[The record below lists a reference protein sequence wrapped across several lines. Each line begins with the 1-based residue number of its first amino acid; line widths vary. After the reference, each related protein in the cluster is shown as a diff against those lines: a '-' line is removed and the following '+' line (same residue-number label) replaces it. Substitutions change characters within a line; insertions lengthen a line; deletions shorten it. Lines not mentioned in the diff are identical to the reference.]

1 MIKGL
6 IIGFITLFVVML
18 GKEVQPTANIE
29 KDQAIIY
36 AVRNALQYTHLSPQ
50 IINED
55 FSVRLYDEYIKRI
68 DPSRRFLTEAD
79 LSELEGFRNRL
90 HLEFINKE
98 LTFFELS
105 NSTIENAIANVRSFY
120 TELLDEPFKFHSND
134 ILELDPEKRSW
145 AKNDEELRELW
156 RKIFQYEVLIRVNE
170 QIERQRDSIDTEVK
184 TLVQLEKESRESIL
198 KRYSDMF
205 ERMDMINRNDR
216 FEMYINTFSNLFDP
230 HTEYYSPKNKEDFDI
245 RMQGKLEGIGA
256 RLQNDKELTRIVEV
270 IPGGPAWKDKRLQAN
285 DFILRVA
292 QGGSEEFIDLTGMR
306 IDEVVTH
313 IRGKKG
319 TKVRLEV
326 RKPDGAVQLIELV
339 RDEVII
345 DETKAKSVI
354 VSDSMFGM
362 DIGFIRLPSFY
373 SEFKANGQNS
383 SDDIKTEIEKLIAN
397 DVNGIILDLRFN
409 GGGSLPDVITIAGYF
424 IEGGPIVQVKQTNER
439 PFPYRDRST
448 KALYDGPL
456 VILVNEMSASASE
469 ILAAAMQDYNRAIIM
484 GSSATFGK
492 GTVQRFFDLDDMISG
507 SGNIKPLGNVKVTTQ
522 KFYRINGE
530 STQLNGMIP
539 DIIMPDRYMFM
550 DIGERQYDNALTW
563 DKLEALTY
571 NQNVWN
577 INSKEAIINNSNQRI
592 QADST
597 MSRVME
603 NARRLKEY
611 SEKTLVSL
619 DLDTIARDSE
629 ERENLNDYFNEYL
642 NIEIPS
648 IMVRNIDSD
657 LEYITMD
664 SSRIARN
671 DEWLKNIRKDYQ
683 LKEAVYVIKDLI
695 ELK

>member
-18 GKEVQPTANIE
+18 GKEVQPARNIE

-50 IINED
+50 VVDEN
-55 FSVRLYDEYIKRI
+55 FSVRLFDEYIDRL
-68 DPSRRFLTEAD
+68 DPSRRFLTAQD
-79 LSELEGFRNRL
+79 LSEMEGFRNRL

-98 LTFFELS
+98 ITFFELS
-105 NSTIENAIANVRSFY
+105 NNTIENAILKVKSFY
-120 TELLDEPFKFHSND
+120 ADLLDHPFNLYTD
-134 ILELDPEKRSW
+134 ETLELDPKKRSW
-145 AKNDEELRELW
+145 AKNDEEQREVW
-156 RKIFQYEVLIRVNE
+156 RKIFKYEVITRVYDRLE
-170 QIERQRDSIDTEVK
+170 AQKDSIMSDMK
-184 TLVQLEKESRESIL
+184 TAEEIEKESRERIL

-205 ERMDMINRNDR
+205 ERMDRINRNDR
-216 FEMYINTFSNLFDP
+216 FEMYINTFTNLFDP

-256 RLQNDKELTRIVEV
+256 RLQNDKDLTKIVEV

-292 QGGSEEFIDLTGMR
+292 QEDSNEFIDLTGMR

-319 TKVRLEV
+319 TKVKLEV
-326 RKPDGAVQLIELV
+326 RKPDGTVQLIELV

-354 VSDSMFGM
+354 VSDSLYGK

-383 SDDIKTEIEKLIAN
+383 SDDIKTEIEKLKAN
-397 DVNGIILDLRFN
+397 KVNGIILDLRFN

-424 IEGGPIVQVKQTNER
+424 IEGGPVVQVKQTNER
-439 PFPYRDRST
+439 PFAHRDRSS

-492 GTVQRFFDLDDMISG
+492 GTVQRFFNLDDMISG
-507 SGNIKPLGNVKVTTQ
+507 SAAIKPLGNVKVTTQ

-550 DIGERQYDNALTW
+550 EIGERQYDNALTW
-563 DKLEALTY
+563 DKLDPLPY
-571 NQNVWN
+571 NQNVWV
-577 INSKEAIINNSNQRI
+577 INYKDQIINNSNKRI
-592 QADST
+592 QSDTT
-597 MSRVME
+597 MLKVME
-603 NARRLKEY
+603 NAKRLKEY
-611 SEKTLVSL
+611 SDKTLVSL
-619 DLDTIARDSE
+619 NIDVISRESE
-629 ERENLNDYFNEYL
+629 ERKYLNEYFNKYL
-642 NIEIPS
+642 NNEIPS
-648 IMVRNIDSD
+648 IIVRNIDSD
-657 LEYITMD
+657 LEYISID
-664 SSRIARN
+664 SSRIVRN

-683 LKEAVYVIKDLI
+683 LQEAIHVIKDLN
-695 ELK
+695 ELN